1 MSMNLGA
8 RLTYYGHSTF
18 LISTDG
24 GVNLLLDPWLWIADR
39 PAGGMNNPSCP
50 EGFQPIESLDAI
62 LVTHG
67 HFDHIVDTVYAYEQH
82 QPAAVVAN
90 WEIGEWLKGK
100 GIAEAAV
107 RQMNKGGTQ
116 QIAGLPVTMVHAF
129 HSSGMSEEG
138 GIVYGGEPCGFIIEL
153 ESGKR
158 LYCAGDTAVFS
169 DMALIAELYEPD
181 VALLPIGDLFTMGPR
196 EAAKACELLRVD
208 AVVPIHYGTFPAL
221 TGTPAALRQECAA
234 RGVEVEVVEVEP
246 GGSVD

>member
-1 MSMNLGA
+1 MPMNLGA

-24 GVNLLLDPWLWIADR
+24 GAELLLDPWIWIPDR
-39 PAGGMNNPSCP
+39 PEGGMNNPSCP
-50 EGFQPIESLDAI
+50 EGFQPIGRLDAI

-67 HFDHIVDTVYAYEQH
+67 HFDHIADTVHVFEAH
-82 QPAAVVAN
+82 RPAAVVAN
-90 WEIGEWLKGK
+90 WEIGEWLKAK
-100 GIAEAAV
+100 GIPAQAV

-116 QIAGLPVTMVHAF
+116 EVAGLPVTMVHAF
-129 HSSGMSEEG
+129 HSSGMVDDS
-138 GIVYGGEPCGFIIEL
+138 GIVYGGEPCGFVIGL

-196 EAAKACELLRVD
+196 EAAKACELLRVK

-221 TGTPAALRQECAA
+221 TGTPEALREECAQ